1 MIRAL
6 ALVPLL
12 IVVAPVVLVAGAAL
26 ALFAGS
32 PGSCGGGRAI
42 TFDPALAFAYD
53 DRWLAFNTELLYG
66 NPATLTITD
75 SEATSRARFFI
86 DAAAPIDD
94 VRICFVDGG
103 GDVNATLDTPVG
115 PDIDVRVKGTADL
128 TGAHPRADID
138 SIRLGALPSFVTR
151 PFHGTIE
158 RIADDQ
164 LERITLDYRLA
175 VDVREGQATITGT
188 P

>member
-6 ALVPLL
+6 ALIPLL
-12 IVVAPVVLVAGAAL
+12 VIVAPVALVAATAL

-32 PGSCGGGRAI
+32 PGACGHGREV

-53 DRWLAFNTELLYG
+53 ERWLAFNAELLYG
-66 NPATLTITD
+66 NPASITVTE

-86 DAAAPIDD
+86 DAAAPVED

-103 GDVNATLDTPVG
+103 GDVNATLETPVG
-115 PDIDVRVKGTADL
+115 PDIDVRVKGTANL
-128 TGAHPRADID
+128 AGEHPRADVD
-138 SIRLGALPSFVTR
+138 SITLGALPSFVTR
-151 PFHGTIE
+151 PFHGIIE

-164 LERITLDYRLA
+164 LDRITLDHRVS

>member
-6 ALVPLL
+6 ALIPLLL
-12 IVVAPVVLVAGAAL
+12 IVAPVALVAVGAF

-32 PGSCGGGRAI
+32 PGACGGGREI
-42 TFDPALAFAYD
+42 TFDPSLAFAYD
-53 DRWLAFNTELLYG
+53 ERWLAFNTELLFG
-66 NPATLTITD
+66 KPASITVTD

-86 DAAAPIDD
+86 DAAAPVED
-94 VRICFVDGG
+94 VRICFVEGG
-103 GDVNATLDTPVG
+103 GDVNATLETPVG

-128 TGAHPRADID
+128 AGAHPRADIE
-138 SIRLGALPSFVTR
+138 SVRLGALPSFVTR
-151 PFHGTIE
+151 PFHGIIE

-175 VDVREGQATITGT
+175 VEVHEGQATITGT